1 MEDPLQSFLDQGT
14 SFEGKIAFTGT
25 VRIDGHFKG
34 DASADGALVVGET
47 GSVEADLE
55 LKRLVIQGHFKGS
68 VMAKELV
75 EIAAS
80 GSVDGDIFTPRLR
93 VAEGAQFSGSI
104 HMGDSRPPRP
114 KP

>member
-1 MEDPLQSFLDQGT
+1 MVDPLQSFLDQGT

-34 DASADGALVVGET
+34 EASSDGALVVGET

-55 LKRLVIQGHFKGS
+55 LKTLVIQGHFKGS

-93 VAEGAQFSGSI
+93 VAEGAQLRGSI
-104 HMGDSRPPRP
+104 HMGESRLRRP